1 MSLPLKSTLFKNIQR
16 DADPRGEILSIVDEP
31 VHNVSII
38 TCNPGALRSNHYHHT
53 DFHFMYV
60 LEGEIDYFF
69 KDLNSDEVHYLK
81 VRAGDN
87 IFTPDNEI
95 HATYFP
101 VKTRLIVSSKFPR
114 DQATYEKDTVRVPF
128 VTSDNIQEML
138 DNYATNS

>member
-1 MSLPLKSTLFKNIQR
+1 MSLPRQSTLFKNTQR
-16 DADPRGEILSIVDEP
+16 DSDARGEILSIVDEH
-31 VHNVSII
+31 VCNVSII

-69 KDLNSDEVHYLK
+69 KDLNSNEVHYLK

-101 VKTRLIVSSKFPR
+101 VKTRLIVSSKYPR
-114 DQATYEKDTVRVPF
+114 DQATYEKDTVRVQF

-138 DNYATNS
+138 EKYAAHT

>member
-1 MSLPLKSTLFKNIQR
+1 MSLPRQSTLFKNTQR
-16 DADPRGEILSIVDEP
+16 DSDSRGEILSIVDEH
-31 VHNVSII
+31 VRNVSII

-69 KDLNSDEVHYLK
+69 KDLNSNEVHYLK

-101 VKTRLIVSSKFPR
+101 VKTRLIVSSKYPR
-114 DQATYEKDTVRVPF
+114 DQVTYEKDTVRVQF

-138 DNYATNS
+138 EKYAANT